1 MFKQLNYNFIMHYIT
16 VNQRTDLALILSVNE
31 LIWFYSSDSVTKN
44 NNEKVAM
51 DAQYTIVIADDHPL
65 FRNALFQ
72 SVHMAI
78 SGANLLEAESLD
90 TLLSLLEKEHDVDLL
105 LLDLKMPGANGM
117 SGLIQLRNQYPD
129 LPIVV
134 ISASEEVTVVKQ
146 VRSHGAFGF
155 IPKSSDMRALISALH
170 QVLEGEPFF
179 PEGLGDEDDEIND
192 LAQKIASLTPQQYKV
207 LCMLSD
213 GLLNKQIAYELNVS
227 EATIKAHMTAIFRK
241 LGVKNRTQAV
251 ILLQQMDLAQ

>member
-1 MFKQLNYNFIMHYIT
+1 MESN
-16 VNQRTDLALILSVNE
+16 
-31 LIWFYSSDSVTKN
+31 
-44 NNEKVAM
+44 
-51 DAQYTIVIADDHPL
+51 YTIIIADDHPL

-78 SGANLLEAESLD
+78 SGANLLETDSLNA
-90 TLLSLLEKEHDVDLL
+90 LLELLEKEPDVDLL

-117 SGLIQLRNQYPD
+117 SGLIQLRADYPD

-134 ISASEEVTVVKQ
+134 ISASEESSVVTQVK
-146 VRSHGAFGF
+146 HYGAFGF
-155 IPKSSDMRALISALH
+155 IPKSSDMRTLIAALN
-170 QVLEGEPFF
+170 QVLEGEPYF
-179 PEGLGDEDDEIND
+179 PPGLVNESIPTND
-192 LAQKIASLTPQQYKV
+192 LAERIAALTPQQYKV
-207 LCMLSD
+207 LGMLSD

-251 ILLQQMDLAQ
+251 ILLKEIND

>member
-1 MFKQLNYNFIMHYIT
+1 
-16 VNQRTDLALILSVNE
+16 
-31 LIWFYSSDSVTKN
+31 
-44 NNEKVAM
+44 M

-78 SGANLLEAESLD
+78 SGANLLEADSLD
-90 TLLSLLEKEHDVDLL
+90 SLSALLEKEPDIDLL

-117 SGLIQLRNQYPD
+117 SGLIHLRVQYPE

-134 ISASEEVTVVKQ
+134 VSASEEASVVRQ
-146 VRSHGAFGF
+146 VKANGAVGF
-155 IPKSSDMRALISALH
+155 IPKSSDMRELINSLN
-170 QVLEGEPFF
+170 QVLDGEPCF
-179 PEGLGDEDDEIND
+179 PEGVDFSGHSDEES
-192 LAQKIASLTPQQYKV
+192 LMEKVASLTPQQYKV
-207 LCMLSD
+207 LGMLSD

-251 ILLQQMDLAQ
+251 ILLQYSSPDH